1 MNSASYTLFF
11 SPVQG
16 PLRNPVKYAI
26 LLRKKS
32 GRRRAGKRGN
42 HGTFRS
48 SECGLLHK
56 SRYLPRQHRHLPLP
70 FSAGGLDGRKG
81 HSHCLG
87 LREHQFRAGQG
98 CGIPDLPV
106 DGGGRGAGE
115 GVAGG
120 KVGGTGQ
127 PALFHPLPRP
137 PSGMICTGMT

>member
-1 MNSASYTLFF
+1 MWHIYNHKQYTLFF

-70 FSAGGLDGRKG
+70 FSAGTLTVWVYENTSFELAKDVE
-81 HSHCLG
+81 SQTFPWT
-87 LREHQFRAGQG
+87 E
-98 CGIPDLPV
+98 
-106 DGGGRGAGE
+106 E
-115 GVAGG
+115 GVEQVKAWLEEKLAERGS
-120 KVGGTGQ
+120 Q
-127 PALFHPLPRP
+127 PYSIPYPAPKAE
-137 PSGMICTGMT
+137 